1 MFVGARSRWRSASC
15 QLWLARLPLP
25 RLPDTVA
32 DAGLRWLETSFVHA
46 GACGAILCCGSRAV
60 LSFFVAIA
68 VVAVGAAEPSV
79 VVDGIAL
86 VFRLPRFLYR
96 HGDTWAS
103 AQSKVWYA
111 FIFCCR
117 RDFRLSQLTDVAP
130 TGLRDSICDAA
141 QPLTPREWIAMAWP
155 AIRRAVSAVSLP
167 LQ

>member
-1 MFVGARSRWRSASC
+1 M
-15 QLWLARLPLP
+15 
-25 RLPDTVA
+25 
-32 DAGLRWLETSFVHA
+32 
-46 GACGAILCCGSRAV
+46 
-60 LSFFVAIA
+60 
-68 VVAVGAAEPSV
+68 VAVGAAEPSV

-86 VFRLPRFLYR
+86 VFRLPRFFYR
-96 HGDTWAS
+96 HGDTWVS

-155 AIRRAVSAVSLP
+155 TVRRAVSVSLP